1 MNSARGLRSLNVFK
15 TQFSQKIF
23 IVTAHTGNNI
33 TLHYH
38 VKALEGVVTYHS
50 ILNNLA
56 TGAEENKFADYVQ
69 NIDNKN
75 FDKIHKTFSV

>member
-1 MNSARGLRSLNVFK
+1 MVNVFK
-15 TQFSQKIF
+15 TQYSQKIF

-50 ILNNLA
+50 IH
-56 TGAEENKFADYVQ
+56 T
-69 NIDNKN
+69 
-75 FDKIHKTFSV
+75 S